1 MGQVWSEENKF
12 RKWLDV
18 EITTCEALAARGIVP
33 QEAATAIRKR
43 ANFNVERIN
52 EIEQEVKHDVI
63 AFTTSVSE
71 FVGPQA
77 RYFHYGLT
85 SSDVVDTALAL
96 QLKQASAILRQGM
109 DRLLHVLRNRA
120 REFKHTV
127 MIGRTHG

>member
-1 MGQVWSEENKF
+1 MGQVWYEENKF

-18 EITTCEALAARGIVP
+18 EITTCEALAARGVVP
-33 QEAATAIRKR
+33 REAAATIRER
-43 ANFNVERIN
+43 ANFNVGRIN

-71 FVGPQA
+71 FVGPEA

-96 QLKQASAILRQGM
+96 QLRQASGILRQEMEG
-109 DRLLHVLRNRA
+109 LL
-120 REFKHTV
+120 
-127 MIGRTHG
+127 